1 MEDRRSLIRVFTFVS
16 AGLHKNGFIVFIA
29 SSLLHMLI
37 TCRLWHVIRTHYVNP
52 EVNKTP
58 VTEAPPDQC
67 SSLII
72 KSLFDVIFK
81 DNNL

>member
-16 AGLHKNGFIVFIA
+16 AGLHENGFIVFIA

-52 EVNKTP
+52 EVNKTL
-58 VTEAPPDQC
+58 TEAPPDQC

-72 KSLFDVIFK
+72 NSLLDVIFK